1 MTKDGGYKRKGDGDG
16 DGDGDKKVH
25 INHLVCEGENVYTLY
40 FWSDMRLDCYQ
51 SSYCTINWFRFH
63 MRLLGRTKLKSV
75 RSISFSFLEG
85 TQLLFTN

>member
-40 FWSDMRLDCYQ
+40 F
-51 SSYCTINWFRFH
+51 
-63 MRLLGRTKLKSV
+63 
-75 RSISFSFLEG
+75 
-85 TQLLFTN
+85 